1 MHLPL
6 PQLLLDNNSST
17 VTDMENDLHLFQ
29 FNNVQNQKELLGLV
43 KATDSPFPNCT
54 ILDRS
59 RIISQ
64 FLLQLACTKA
74 FLNLSQNRMKSRS
87 IHTEILLC
95 LSPSNSI
102 SDAFKNFGLSSSTK
116 DIFVLLNCSSSTLGQ
131 VNTTLNQHI
140 KGERQEIPS
149 FECDIQSVSEVLRAY
164 NRSMDVNE
172 VTLRIWL
179 SQEWRYKVFD

>member
-6 PQLLLDNNSST
+6 PNLLLDNNSAKET
-17 VTDMENDLHLFQ
+17 EMEKDLHLFQ
-29 FNNVQNQKELLGLV
+29 FNNIQNQKELLDLV
-43 KATDSPFPNCT
+43 KASDSPFPNCT

-64 FLLQLACTKA
+64 FQLQMACTKA

-87 IHTEILLC
+87 IYTEILLC

-102 SDAFKNFGLSSSTK
+102 SDAFKNFGLSANTK
-116 DIFVLLNCSSSTLGQ
+116 DIFVLLDCNSSSLGQ
-131 VNTTLNQHI
+131 VNGALNQYI

-149 FECDIQSVSEVLRAY
+149 FDCDVHKVCKVLGVDCRF
-164 NRSMDVNE
+164 MDVKGAN
-172 VTLRIWL
+172 
-179 SQEWRYKVFD
+179 